1 MQRVFKSVIAATS
14 IALLAGTATAQDFTL
29 KVSSPTN
36 NDVILKWMETFK
48 ENVETGS
55 DGQIEVQLFP
65 ANQLGQI
72 PATVDG
78 VMFGTIE
85 VTAPASGFFVNIDKR
100 FEVFDVPGLFADLDQ
115 AQEVLSDPETLDRI
129 SSYGEQSGVSVIA
142 AFPHGPL
149 GLLSVDGVRTLA
161 DIEGQK
167 IRVAGPTPLHIAPY
181 VEFGAAP
188 LSMPL
193 GEVLPGMQTGTVDGL
208 LAGVPVYP
216 TGQYYDVAKPLTIV
230 PESYLVVTAVASQ
243 FFLDAI
249 GPELAEIVRSAAH
262 AALPVANDWNDTAVQ
277 TAFGVWEEN
286 SGEIITLSED
296 DQGTYLDTVQSIM
309 PDVFAENPELEAEL
323 EFFRG
328 VADRLA
334 E

>member
-1 MQRVFKSVIAATS
+1 MDRLFKTAITAVS
-14 IALLAGTATAQDFTL
+14 IALLAGTVGAQDFTL

-48 ENVETGS
+48 ENVETES

-100 FEVFDVPGLFADLDQ
+100 FEVFDVPGLFADLNQ
-115 AQEVLSDPETLDRI
+115 AQDVLSDPETLARI
-129 SSYGEQSGVSVIA
+129 SSYGEQSGVSIIA

-149 GLLSVDGVRTLA
+149 GLLSVEGVRTLG

-181 VEFGAAP
+181 VAFGAAP

-208 LAGVPVYP
+208 LAGVPVYT

-243 FFLDAI
+243 FFLDTI
-249 GPELAEIVRSAAH
+249 GPDLAQIVRSAAH
-262 AALPVANDWNDTAVQ
+262 SALPVANDWNDGAVE
-277 TAFGVWEEN
+277 TAFGIWEEN
-286 SGEIITLSED
+286 GGEIITLSD
-296 DQGTYLDTVQSIM
+296 DEEAAYLETVDSIM
-309 PDVFAENPELEAEL
+309 PNVFAENPELEAEL

-334 E
+334 Q